1 MRSAE
6 MIELWRG
13 DMRESLHAGHAVICD
28 AHGVVEART
37 ALLAHALLK
46 DLAEDVSEV
55 HGGLPFMM

>member
-28 AHGVVEART
+28 PMAWSRP
-37 ALLAHALLK
+37 
-46 DLAEDVSEV
+46 
-55 HGGLPFMM
+55 GGDPGR